1 MVFGYARVSTYEQ
14 SLDLQI
20 DALADFG
27 IEAKNIYCDKISSG
41 RSERPQLDQLLSK
54 LREGDTLVVWK
65 LDRLA
70 RSLIDFTQKM
80 TLFNEQGILFKSIT
94 EPFIDTTN
102 SGPHADLFTNMIAAM
117 AQFERDLIKER
128 TKAGLVSARIRGRVL
143 GRPQGLSNSNKKKA
157 QRCVK
162 LFREGIL
169 TVDEICED
177 VGVSRATYY
186 KYLRLEGESESL
198 RPYKRQDIEK

>member
-1 MVFGYARVSTYEQ
+1 M
-14 SLDLQI
+14 
-20 DALADFG
+20 
-27 IEAKNIYCDKISSG
+27 
-41 RSERPQLDQLLSK
+41 DQLLSK

-102 SGPHADLFTNMIAAM
+102 SSPHADLFTNMIAAM

-128 TKAGLVSARIRGRVL
+128 TKAGG
-143 GRPQGLSNSNKKKA
+143 
-157 QRCVK
+157 
-162 LFREGIL
+162 
-169 TVDEICED
+169 
-177 VGVSRATYY
+177 
-186 KYLRLEGESESL
+186 
-198 RPYKRQDIEK
+198 